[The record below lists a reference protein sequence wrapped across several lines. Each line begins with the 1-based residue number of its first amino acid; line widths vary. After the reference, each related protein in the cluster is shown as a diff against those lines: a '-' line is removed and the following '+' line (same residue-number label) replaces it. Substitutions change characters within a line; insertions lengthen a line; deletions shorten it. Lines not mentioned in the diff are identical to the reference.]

1 VRATQRRGEF
11 GELRLD
17 GLTCVYNGT
26 VVALDA
32 MTTSIKAGE
41 FTALLGPSGC
51 GKSTLLGCLAG
62 HVTATEGRLWVDGE
76 RIDQRP
82 AEKRGFGM
90 VFQNYALFPHLSV
103 AKNVAFGLE
112 VRKMPKPEVRERV
125 KWALDLVRLPDYADS
140 LPGRLSGG
148 QQQRVAIARALAP
161 RPSIMLMDE
170 PLSNLDAKLR
180 FEMRSEIRQ
189 LHDELGLTTVYVT
202 HDQEEALS
210 IADRIIVLSKG
221 RTVQDGT
228 PEQIYSQPEAE
239 YVADFV
245 GYRNRLQARVTGGT
259 GREPVVSGH
268 GLTLRAAATADLAPG
283 QQVILR
289 IRPEEI
295 AVRDDG
301 AAAPGPDAAND
312 VRATVRATQYHGRDF
327 TVQAELPD
335 GATLFVRT
343 PVRPEPGAPL
353 RLSIPAASVRAFP
366 ADPADPG
373 AAAPDGDG
381 DGAGQPLPEPST
393 LS

>member
-1 VRATQRRGEF
+1 MRTAQRRGEF
-11 GELRLD
+11 GELRLE

-32 MTTSIKAGE
+32 MTTTIKAGE

-62 HVTATEGRLWVDGE
+62 HVTATGGRLWVDDE

-90 VFQNYALFPHLSV
+90 VFQNYALFPHLTV

-112 VRKMPKPEVRERV
+112 VRKMARHEVRERV
-125 KWALDLVRLPDYADS
+125 KWALELVQLSDHGDS
-140 LPGRLSGG
+140 IPGRLSGG

-180 FEMRSEIRQ
+180 FEMRSEIRR

-210 IADRIIVLSKG
+210 IADRIIVLRAGK
-221 RTVQDGT
+221 TVQDGT
-228 PEQIYSQPEAE
+228 PKQIYSEPEAE

-245 GYRNRLQARVTGGT
+245 GYRNRLQARVVAGN
-259 GREPVVSGH
+259 GREPVVEGH
-268 GLTLRAAATADLAPG
+268 GLKLRATSSAELRPG
-283 QQVILR
+283 QLVSLR
-289 IRPEEI
+289 IRPEEVGVSGTTSGANEFE
-295 AVRDDG
+295 AVAR
-301 AAAPGPDAAND
+301 AA
-312 VRATVRATQYHGRDF
+312 QYHGRDF

-335 GATLFVRT
+335 GSTLFVRT
-343 PVRPEPGAPL
+343 PVRPEPGTVL
-353 RLSIPAASVRAFP
+353 KLSIPAAGVRAFGI
-366 ADPADPG
+366 AEESTSSVGG
-373 AAAPDGDG
+373 AADGEH
-381 DGAGQPLPEPST
+381 AILEPSA

>member
-1 VRATQRRGEF
+1 MRATQRRGEF
-11 GELRLD
+11 SELRLD
-17 GLTCVYNGT
+17 GLTCVYNGS
-26 VVALDA
+26 VVALDS
-32 MTTSIKAGE
+32 MTATIKAGE

-62 HVTATEGRLWVDGE
+62 HVTATEGRLWVDDE

-112 VRKMPKPEVRERV
+112 VRRMPKPEVRERV
-125 KWALDLVRLPDYADS
+125 KWALDLVQLPDYADN

-210 IADRIIVLSKG
+210 IADRIIVLRKG
-221 RTVQDGT
+221 KTVQDGT
-228 PEQIYSQPEAE
+228 PQQIYSEPEAD

-245 GYRNRLQARVTGGT
+245 GYRNRLQAHVAGGT
-259 GREPVVSGH
+259 GREPVVEGH
-268 GLTLRAAATADLAPG
+268 GIRLRATSSTDLRPG
-283 QQVILR
+283 QSVTVR
-289 IRPEEI
+289 IRPEEVSVTDSAS
-295 AVRDDG
+295 AVNAFEAVARS
-301 AAAPGPDAAND
+301 
-312 VRATVRATQYHGRDF
+312 TQYHGRDF

-335 GATLFVRT
+335 GATLSVRT
-343 PVRPEPGAPL
+343 PVRPETGTVL
-353 RLSIPAASVRAFP
+353 RLSIPVASVRAFAAGEASTAP
-366 ADPADPG
+366 AEGSD
-373 AAAPDGDG
+373 DGEST
-381 DGAGQPLPEPST
+381 ALEPSA

>member
-1 VRATQRRGEF
+1 MTAT
-11 GELRLD
+11 
-17 GLTCVYNGT
+17 
-26 VVALDA
+26 
-32 MTTSIKAGE
+32 IKAGE

-62 HVTATEGRLWVDGE
+62 HVTATEGRLWVDDE

-112 VRKMPKPEVRERV
+112 VRRMPKPEVRERV
-125 KWALDLVRLPDYADS
+125 KWALDLVQLPDYADN

-210 IADRIIVLSKG
+210 IADRIIVLRKG
-221 RTVQDGT
+221 KTVQDGT
-228 PEQIYSQPEAE
+228 PQQIYSEPEAD

-245 GYRNRLQARVTGGT
+245 GYRNRLQAHVVGGT
-259 GREPVVSGH
+259 GREPVVEGH
-268 GLTLRAAATADLAPG
+268 GITLRATSSTDLRPG
-283 QQVILR
+283 QSVTVR
-289 IRPEEI
+289 IRPEEVSVTDSAS
-295 AVRDDG
+295 AVNTFEAVARS
-301 AAAPGPDAAND
+301 
-312 VRATVRATQYHGRDF
+312 TQYHGRDF

-335 GATLFVRT
+335 GATLSVRT
-343 PVRPEPGAPL
+343 PVRPETGTVL
-353 RLSIPAASVRAFP
+353 KLSIPVASVRAFAAGEP
-366 ADPADPG
+366 S
-373 AAAPDGDG
+373 AAPAEGSDDGEST
-381 DGAGQPLPEPST
+381 ALEPSA

>member
-1 VRATQRRGEF
+1 MRATQRRGEF
-11 GELRLD
+11 SELRLE
-17 GLTCVYNGT
+17 GLTCVYNGS
-26 VVALDA
+26 VVALDS
-32 MTTSIKAGE
+32 MTATIKAGE

-62 HVTATEGRLWVDGE
+62 HVTATEGRLWVDDE

-112 VRKMPKPEVRERV
+112 VRRMPKPEVRERV
-125 KWALDLVRLPDYADS
+125 KWALDLVQLPDYADN

-210 IADRIIVLSKG
+210 IADRIIVLRKG
-221 RTVQDGT
+221 KTVQDGT
-228 PEQIYSQPEAE
+228 PQQIYSEPEAD

-245 GYRNRLQARVTGGT
+245 GYRNRLQAHVVGGT
-259 GREPVVSGH
+259 GREPVVEGH
-268 GLTLRAAATADLAPG
+268 GITLRATSSTDLRSG
-283 QQVILR
+283 QSVTVR
-289 IRPEEI
+289 IRPEEVSVTDSAS
-295 AVRDDG
+295 AVNTFEAVARS
-301 AAAPGPDAAND
+301 
-312 VRATVRATQYHGRDF
+312 TQYHGRDF

-335 GATLFVRT
+335 GAALSVRT
-343 PVRPEPGAPL
+343 PVRPETGTVL
-353 RLSIPAASVRAFP
+353 KLSIPVASVRAF
-366 ADPADPG
+366 
-373 AAAPDGDG
+373 AAG
-381 DGAGQPLPEPST
+381 EPST
-393 LS
+393 APAEGSDDGESTALEPSALS